1 MEIVTKEMFENFK
14 NELKGQLIELKNSIE
29 IKQNKKI
36 MKNKE
41 LKEYLG
47 VSYSTLDK
55 MRTNN
60 VIPYKKIMGN
70 YYYDIKEIERVLNF
84 KNLKC

>member
-1 MEIVTKEMFENFK
+1 MEIVTKEMFEDFK
-14 NELKGQLIELKNSIE
+14 NELKGQLIELKNSVE
-29 IKQNKKI
+29 NKQTKKI
-36 MKNKE
+36 MKNRE

-55 MRTNN
+55 MRANN

-70 YYYDIKEIERVLNF
+70 YYYNIEEIN
-84 KNLKC
+84 NIICI

>member
-1 MEIVTKEMFENFK
+1 MEIVTKEMFEDFK
-14 NELKGQLIELKNSIE
+14 NELNEQLIELKNAVE
-29 IKQNKKI
+29 NKQIKKI

-55 MRTNN
+55 MRSNN

-70 YYYDIKEIERVLNF
+70 YYYSVEDINRIIKF
-84 KNLKC
+84 

>member
-1 MEIVTKEMFENFK
+1 MEIVTKEMFEDFK
-14 NELKGQLIELKNSIE
+14 NKLNEQLIELKNAVE
-29 IKQNKKI
+29 NRQTKKI

-55 MRTNN
+55 MRANN
-60 VIPYKKIMGN
+60 IIPYKKIMGN
-70 YYYDIKEIERVLNF
+70 YYYSVDNVNNII
-84 KNLKC
+84 

>member
-1 MEIVTKEMFENFK
+1 MEIVTKEMFEDFK
-14 NELKGQLIELKNSIE
+14 NELNEQLIELKNAVQN
-29 IKQNKKI
+29 KQLKKI

-55 MRTNN
+55 MRSTN

-70 YYYDIKEIERVLNF
+70 YYYDIKEIESVF
-84 KNLKC
+84 KI

>member
-1 MEIVTKEMFENFK
+1 MEIVTKEMFEDFK
-14 NELKGQLIELKNSIE
+14 NELNEQLIELKKSVEN
-29 IKQNKKI
+29 KQTKKI

-55 MRTNN
+55 MRANN

-70 YYYDIKEIERVLNF
+70 YYYSVDDIDSVLH
-84 KNLKC
+84 LKS

>member
-1 MEIVTKEMFENFK
+1 MEIVTKEMFEDFK
-14 NELKGQLIELKNSIE
+14 NELNGQLIQIKNAVE
-29 IKQNKKI
+29 NNQTKKI

-55 MRTNN
+55 MRVNN
-60 VIPYKKIMGN
+60 VIPFKKIMGN
-70 YYYDIKEIERVLNF
+70 YYYNIEEINKSF
-84 KNLKC
+84 NHNN

>member
-1 MEIVTKEMFENFK
+1 MEIVTKEMFEDFK
-14 NELKGQLIELKNSIE
+14 NELNGQLIELKNAVQN
-29 IKQNKKI
+29 KQTKKI

-55 MRTNN
+55 MRANN
-60 VIPYKKIMGN
+60 IIPYKKIMGN
-70 YYYDIKEIERVLNF
+70 YYYNIEEINKSF
-84 KNLKC
+84 KHNN

>member
-1 MEIVTKEMFENFK
+1 MEIVTKEMFEDFK
-14 NELKGQLIELKNSIE
+14 NELSEQLNELKNAVE
-29 IKQNKKI
+29 NKQTNKI

-55 MRTNN
+55 MRSNN
-60 VIPYKKIMGN
+60 IIPYKKIMGN
-70 YYYDIKEIERVLNF
+70 YYYNISDINKVIRNI
-84 KNLKC
+84 